1 MNKTTVLLSSA
12 FIAAGIIIL
21 GLSIKAG
28 LDSFSNRDRDVTVRG
43 LCERQVEANK
53 VTWPIV
59 TKETG
64 NDLSVIYNTIQSNN
78 STIVSFLK
86 SNGISDSEISINPP
100 AVNDRMADSYN
111 LENVRVRYNVTNV
124 IVVTSS
130 QVDLVR
136 KLIDRQTELMKQG
149 VAVVAENYQYPTTYE
164 YTDLNTIKP
173 EMIAEATRNAREA
186 ADKFAADSDS
196 RLGKIKSA
204 RQGQFSIED
213 RDQYTPYIKNIRVV
227 TSIDYYLED

>member
-111 LENVRVRYNVTNV
+111 LENIRVRYNVTNV

>member
-1 MNKTTVLLSSA
+1 MKTSSTI
-12 FIAAGIIIL
+12 IAAGIIAL
-21 GLSIKAG
+21 GIAVAGFALKAG
-28 LDSFSNRDRDVTVRG
+28 IDNFSDRDRDVTVRG
-43 LCERQVEANK
+43 LCERQVMANK

-59 TKETG
+59 TKEMG
-64 NDLSVIYNTIQSNN
+64 NDLVAIYDKIQSTNAA
-78 STIVSFLK
+78 VVDFLK
-86 SNGISDSEISINPP
+86 SNGIEESEISVNPP
-100 AVNDRMADSYN
+100 SVTDRLADSYN
-111 LENVRVRYNVTNV
+111 SENIRVRYNVTNV

-130 QVDLVR
+130 KVDMVR
-136 KLIDRQTELMKQG
+136 ALIDRQTELMKKG
-149 VAVVAENYQYPTTYE
+149 VAVVAGNYQYQTTYE
-164 YTDLNTIKP
+164 YTDLNAIKP

-196 RLGKIKSA
+196 RLGKIKTA